1 MDEMKIRNFG
11 YGLLVLILGVCLL
24 GWQGV
29 PLNRAAL
36 AHPFWTLCVVGLAIV
51 GMRFRAHLGRGLDW
65 ICEMPRWRFNAG
77 VFAIGLLIYAAVAW
91 FVFSG
96 IPRIDDGVASLFQAR
111 LFAAGKCTQ
120 PLPPD
125 PDFFQ
130 VFAVLGAKEGL
141 DHRCGMYP
149 PGWPLLLTPGVWL
162 GVPWLVNPLLGAL
175 LLVVMAELGRSFYG
189 DRTGR
194 VAALLALPSP
204 FLLVLSGVHLSNMAT
219 IVFLGLAVLS
229 LRKLWKTY
237 RWMWGGVTGLCWG
250 VAFLCRPV
258 DAVVVGAIC
267 ALGFFFPAKRLWR
280 CRLGIVAGLA
290 VALVAV
296 GVMLGFQQIT
306 TGDWQTPGHELGMG
320 SYGKFGFV
328 QLTPRKAHTL
338 EAGLTFTMMRLRA
351 LNESLLGWPIP
362 SLLVVLIPFI
372 LGRARVKEFLLLL
385 PMIGLLGTFVFFWY
399 YEACLPARY
408 ISAAAPYLFI
418 LSARGLQDLHE
429 VASRRRAL
437 SGIPAFLVIS
447 GVLFLAVGLPF
458 HFQAYGDDYYDVE
471 EVLPR
476 VVRDYGITN
485 ALVFMDS
492 VGIDNRKMD
501 DTNDYY
507 ATGFLRNDLEL
518 TNDVLFVR
526 NLKERNV
533 ELVRNHPDRAAYLYR
548 YQRLIERAVLYRM
561 VLEEGELK
569 LFPVKPKTRDLV
581 EAPESI
587 VRGVA
592 N

>member
-1 MDEMKIRNFG
+1 MNVMKLG
-11 YGLLVLILGVCLL
+11 YGLVVLALAILFL
-24 GWQGV
+24 GWPGV
-29 PLNRAAL
+29 PFHGAVL
-36 AHPFWTLCVVGLAIV
+36 AHPIQTLCVVGLTMV
-51 GMRFRAHLGRGLDW
+51 GVCFRAHLGRCLDG
-65 ICEMPRWRFNAG
+65 IYEMPRWVFNVG
-77 VFAIGLLIYAAVAW
+77 IFAVALLIYAAVAW
-91 FVFSG
+91 FVFGG

-111 LFAAGKCTQ
+111 LFAVGKCTQ
-120 PLPPD
+120 PLPAD

-130 VFAVLGAKEGL
+130 VFAVLGAREGL
-141 DHRCGMYP
+141 AHRCGMYP

-162 GVPWLVNPLLGAL
+162 GVPWLVNPLLGSL
-175 LLVVMAELGRSFYG
+175 LLVVMAELGRSLYD

-219 IVFLGLAVLS
+219 ILFLGLAVLS

-237 RWMWGGVTGLCWG
+237 RWIWGGVAGLCWG
-250 VAFLCRPV
+250 MALLCRPV
-258 DAVVVGAIC
+258 DAAVLGAIC
-267 ALGFFFPAKRLWR
+267 ALGFLFPAKRLWR
-280 CRLGIVAGLA
+280 CRLGMVAGLV
-290 VALVAV
+290 VALLAI
-296 GVMLGFQQIT
+296 GVLLGFQQIT

-328 QLTPRKAHTL
+328 QLTPRKFHTP
-338 EAGLTFTMMRLRA
+338 EAGLKFTMMRLRA
-351 LNESLLGWPIP
+351 LNECLLGWPIP
-362 SLLVVLIPFI
+362 SLLVVLLPFVW
-372 LGRARVKEFLLLL
+372 GRARLREFLLLL
-385 PMIGLLGTFVFFWY
+385 PMIGLLGVYAFFWY

-437 SGIPAFLVIS
+437 SGIPAFIVIS

-492 VGIDNRKMD
+492 MGVDDRKMD

-533 ELVRNHPDRAAYLYR
+533 ELVRHHPDRAAYLYR
-548 YQRLIERAVLYRM
+548 YQRRQEQAILYRM
-561 VLEEGELK
+561 VLEEGELN
-569 LFPVKPKTRDLV
+569 LIPVRPKTRDVV
-581 EAPESI
+581 EAPE
-587 VRGVA
+587 
-592 N
+592 